1 MARKRDDLPRH
12 RAMQL
17 INRLLLS
24 IVIVLTCGSDTASRG
39 LLVAAICPAKCHCG
53 QDLKVLCSA
62 AGLNV
67 VPITLNPRIEELD
80 LSNNEINKFG
90 TSDAFAVYPNLR
102 RLDVSQNAIRALP
115 DNGFQK
121 QQRLEVRTE
130 PSRTEPSPA
139 AFCHSHVAEAIA
151 HCV

>member
-1 MARKRDDLPRH
+1 MVRKRDVAAICRP
-12 RAMQL
+12 AYI

-24 IVIVLTCGSDTASRG
+24 IVIVLTCSSDS
-39 LLVAAICPAKCHCG
+39 LLRTVFVTAICPAKCHCG

-90 TSDAFAVYPNLR
+90 TSDAFAVYPNLK

-121 QQRLEVRTE
+121 QQRLEVRMAPRAT
-130 PSRTEPSPA
+130 
-139 AFCHSHVAEAIA
+139 H
-151 HCV
+151 